1 MTQDDSATAA
11 QRTYLSFLA
20 AGRTP
25 EMTEAAR
32 RLDKQSHATL
42 KALRSKLLNNEC
54 FDCTQSMP
62 GWAALPHGV
71 FVCIDCA
78 QVHRHLGRH
87 ISQVKAV
94 NTGTYLWFAPEVALM
109 EKVGNAKAARAFAA
123 CNLPPK
129 PSRDSTAEQRLAYCK
144 LKYSGAQQP
153 AWVEADASSSTG
165 SAIAWKEDTA
175 KAEVA
180 VPPKVVAKTSHIAKT
195 VASKKAGLPGA
206 SRTVLTP
213 PHTAV
218 ETPNLIDFD
227 AVALE
232 PPPPTVTPAAPAA
245 DAAFFAQF
253 GIF

>member
-109 EKVGNAKAARAFAA
+109 EKVGNAKAARA
-123 CNLPPK
+123 
-129 PSRDSTAEQRLAYCK
+129 R
-144 LKYSGAQQP
+144 GVQP
-153 AWVEADASSSTG
+153 T
-165 SAIAWKEDTA
+165 TQ
-175 KAEVA
+175 
-180 VPPKVVAKTSHIAKT
+180 
-195 VASKKAGLPGA
+195 
-206 SRTVLTP
+206 
-213 PHTAV
+213 
-218 ETPNLIDFD
+218 
-227 AVALE
+227 AVARQHRGTAPRLLQTQVLRRSAASLGRGRCFLLDGICDRLE
-232 PPPPTVTPAAPAA
+232 GGHCQGRSGGAP
-245 DAAFFAQF
+245 
-253 GIF
+253 